1 MKMKTALTIFSLAAI
16 SPIFSQ
22 GLYYVGQEATE
33 SIPLT
38 WTVGA
43 SMIWDSNVTPLAPEG
58 TLGYEDKVWSVTP
71 FVEANFTVIDPR
83 TNINFYARAG
93 VNYYL
98 DGIEAPGASDTIPN
112 LRTGF
117 DFNHSVSP
125 RLRFSTRNF
134 VAYEM
139 EPQFAVG
146 ISNDRTTDPYFLVST
161 DNSVGYRWSERVGS
175 YTGIGYTG
183 FFGETQFADRKSW
196 NLYHQMRYQFDRR
209 TVLTSQYRY
218 NAWTGDASDS
228 TNQFITGGF
237 EHRLSQTAI
246 FLGSAGVQL
255 RSVDNAQSSTSPF
268 LEGSMRSQLTSSF
281 GVRGFF
287 RYSMEDFNTI
297 QNIGGTAYEYA
308 ELQVF
313 RVGMTGDYR
322 ISPRLTG
329 FGGLD
334 VVHTMFDGGNKV
346 GPDPDPANPSPET
359 NSGRTEDLI
368 NAYIGM
374 RIQLDDSFNVDCSI
388 NYTDSISD
396 SDNNDYNRLRLSTGI
411 NYTF

>member
-1 MKMKTALTIFSLAAI
+1 MKIKTALTIASLATTVPLCA
-16 SPIFSQ
+16 Q

-43 SMIWDSNVTPLAPEG
+43 TMVWDNNVTPLIPS
-58 TLGYEDKVWSVTP
+58 TQLGHEDSVWSITP
-71 FVEANFTVIDPR
+71 FVEANYTLIDPK
-83 TNINFYARAG
+83 TNINLYARAG

-98 DGIEAPGASDTIPN
+98 DGIEAPAADDTIPN
-112 LRTGF
+112 LRAGF

-125 RLRFSTRNF
+125 RLRFSSRNF
-134 VAYEM
+134 IAYEM

-146 ISNDRTTDPYFLVST
+146 ISNDRTTDPYFLLST
-161 DNSVGYRWSERVGS
+161 DNSVGYRWTQRVGS
-175 YTGIGYTG
+175 YTGIGFTG
-183 FFGETQFADRKSW
+183 FFGETEFADRKSW
-196 NLYHQMRYQFDRR
+196 NLYHQMRYQYNPR
-209 TVLTSQYRY
+209 TVLTGQYRY
-218 NAWTGDASDS
+218 AVWTGDASDT
-228 TNQFITGGF
+228 TNHFITGGI

-246 FLGSAGVQL
+246 FLASAGVQL
-255 RSVDNAQSSTSPF
+255 RSVDSAQAQDSTSPF
-268 LEGSMRSQLTSSF
+268 LEGSMRSQINSAF

-297 QNIGGTAYEYA
+297 QNIDGVTYEYS

-313 RVGMTGDYR
+313 RVGLTGDYR
-322 ISPRLTG
+322 LSPRLTG

-334 VVHTMFDGGNKV
+334 VVHTMFDGGNKLDEAAV
-346 GPDPDPANPSPET
+346 GPDT

-368 NAYIGM
+368 NGYIGL
-374 RIQLDDSFNVDCSI
+374 RAQLNEAFTLDCSI

-396 SDNNDYNRLRLSTGI
+396 SDNNDYNRLRLSTGL